1 MEILPEKDL
10 KLVKLDYVM
19 LENIQRIKKT
29 KFQDVNFQAYET
41 FVNSELF
48 FTQFDMALVQ
58 SAFFA
63 SLITFPKEYGLQDK
77 PK

>member
-19 LENIQRIKKT
+19 LENIQRIKQT

-48 FTQFDMALVQ
+48 FTQFDSSKLRT
-58 SAFFA
+58 
-63 SLITFPKEYGLQDK
+63 LE
-77 PK
+77 